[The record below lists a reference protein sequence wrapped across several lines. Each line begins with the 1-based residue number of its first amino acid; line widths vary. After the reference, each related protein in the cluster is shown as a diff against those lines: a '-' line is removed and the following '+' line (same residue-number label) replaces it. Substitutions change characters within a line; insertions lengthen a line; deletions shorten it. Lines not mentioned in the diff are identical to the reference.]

1 MPELLLATKHHCPA
15 PAPDLMLRPQ
25 VTGLLDAGLR
35 GRLTLIS
42 APAGF
47 GKTTLV
53 AQWLASRMKDEDGRM
68 KASFA
73 CQSPEHGAN
82 LRVLCISSSLS
93 ERT

>member
-1 MPELLLATKHHCPA
+1 MPESLLATKHHCPA

-53 AQWLASRMKDEDGRM
+53 AQWLASRMKDEG
-68 KASFA
+68 
-73 CQSPEHGAN
+73 
-82 LRVLCISSSLS
+82 
-93 ERT
+93 